1 MNKAVIL
8 IILIFS
14 SILSYSAD
22 IKINGLYYTLD
33 KYRKTAE
40 ITYRGENP
48 YSYKGEYKDAID
60 IPSKVSYKGVEYKV
74 ISIDECAFLGCEE
87 LLSVNIPS
95 SIGYIG
101 DSAFKNCINL
111 MSVSFTNSVRT
122 IGAMAF
128 HNTNYLN
135 SIHFNGTIYDYC
147 NIQMR
152 SSFKVGYDLYING
165 EKLSDL
171 YIPDELQSVN
181 PFLFSGSNIISLHIP
196 YSINNIY
203 ESAFANCKRL
213 KEIKISGGV
222 KYMSYHAFFGT
233 DSLKKIDFIGSL
245 KEWCNIIFADCYSN
259 PTYYTHS
266 LFINHEK
273 IQVLNIPDNV
283 TEIKHYAFTNMDIT
297 EINLSSS
304 VISFMSSAIDGCDK
318 LKKIV
323 CNSFMPP
330 AVYDEFSLKADQ
342 LSLYVPKNVL
352 MMYFDHP
359 FWGKFTNITPIL
371 EEE

>member
-1 MNKAVIL
+1 MCLLNGDVGGNLTA
-8 IILIFS
+8 
-14 SILSYSAD
+14 LSYAFD
-22 IKINGLYYTLD
+22 IVEEENGYNSYYKKKLPLRYIIREAVHTFANEPYHNIIINDLDDWGLELL
-33 KYRKTAE
+33 
-40 ITYRGENP
+40 TYRGENP

-135 SIHFNGTIYDYC
+135 SIHFKGTIYDYC

-171 YIPDELQSVN
+171 YIPDELESVN

-318 LKKIV
+318 SKKR
-323 CNSFMPP
+323 S
-330 AVYDEFSLKADQ
+330 
-342 LSLYVPKNVL
+342 
-352 MMYFDHP
+352 
-359 FWGKFTNITPIL
+359 
-371 EEE
+371 